1 MQSRPIKNAGYLLA
15 LIPQM
20 LLVAG
25 TYMDFPWLSVAFFF
39 MLLPLVRKFIGND
52 LSPPNRQL
60 SPLLG
65 TYLRAIPRLY
75 CACWALVLPWTMW
88 ILATKPM
95 SISQYVGFTL
105 ALWIVCSL
113 NTAIGHELIHSRSRF
128 NRKLGDLLDATVGY
142 FHFTEEHL
150 SHHASN
156 GSHDES
162 DAAVP
167 GTSMYVFAF
176 RRYMRSLRVAWSYE
190 SARLKRT
197 KSKWFANRLVGKLLI
212 SIAIASAYFVVA
224 GKVGLGIYLFQ
235 VAGAAFSVQAITY
248 LQHWGLSEKTTPA
261 MADYGYSWEDGCW
274 MQACVTLNHAFH
286 GQHHLTIARPYYALS
301 LNKGGLSLPASY
313 PVMFVVALFPTF
325 FTRLMKDRL
334 AIWTAN
340 AETGVDD
347 SDCTG
352 ATKVVKALRDTQA
365 PY

>member
-1 MQSRPIKNAGYLLA
+1 
-15 LIPQM
+15 
-20 LLVAG
+20 
-25 TYMDFPWLSVAFFF
+25 
-39 MLLPLVRKFIGND
+39 
-52 LSPPNRQL
+52 
-60 SPLLG
+60 
-65 TYLRAIPRLY
+65 
-75 CACWALVLPWTMW
+75 MW

-162 DAAVP
+162 DAAVQ
-167 GTSMYVFAF
+167 GTSIYVFAF
-176 RRYMRSLRVAWSYE
+176 RRYMRSLRVAWNYE
-190 SARLKRT
+190 RARLKRM
-197 KSKWFANRLVGKLLI
+197 KSGRFANRLVGKLLI
-212 SIAIASAYFVVA
+212 PIAIASIYYVFA
-224 GKVGLGIYLFQ
+224 GKIGLGIYLFQ
-235 VAGAAFSVQAITY
+235 ITGTAFSVQAITY
-248 LQHWGLSEKTTPA
+248 LQHWGLSEKETPA

-286 GQHHLTIARPYYALS
+286 GQHHLNMTQPYFVLS

-313 PVMFVVALFPTF
+313 PVMVVVALFPTF

-334 AIWTAN
+334 AIWIAN
-340 AETGVDD
+340 AETVVND

-352 ATKVVKALRDTQA
+352 ATGVVRGLRDIRASQ
-365 PY
+365 